1 MSPLEVVLVAVASQD
16 YALAILVTL
25 VIGVGAT
32 ASLTKR
38 MMPSQF
44 HLR

>member
-1 MSPLEVVLVAVASQD
+1 MSPLEVVLFAVASQD

-32 ASLTKR
+32 TSLTKR
-38 MMPSQF
+38 MMPPQIP
-44 HLR
+44 LR